1 MSIFAMLPK
10 RFPYAFIA
18 FIATAYF
25 VAPCWNFCLSLQRCL
40 NFESHTLRVMQE
52 KDVETKEEPNEEAKE
67 DVEKAG
73 DNGGGDD
80 DDSEDDSSDGMKEA
94 EMKRNSGDASGYPSD
109 TGTWDPNANWRKNWD
124 LLMMILLLFCAFVT
138 PFEIG
143 FIDTNE
149 VDTLFV
155 VNQVINILFIID
167 VVLAFNTGYFSFE
180 LGMWITNRKMIVR
193 AYARSWM
200 GIDFVS
206 CFPFDIIGIAFNASL
221 GSYTQALRLVRLA
234 RLGKLLR
241 ILRASRILNR
251 W

>member
-1 MSIFAMLPK
+1 
-10 RFPYAFIA
+10 
-18 FIATAYF
+18 
-25 VAPCWNFCLSLQRCL
+25 
-40 NFESHTLRVMQE
+40 MQE
-52 KDVETKEEPNEEAKE
+52 QDVETKEEPEEEANG
-67 DVEKAG
+67 DVEKNGENLAG
-73 DNGGGDD
+73 GDGGGDD

-109 TGTWDPNANWRKNWD
+109 TGTWDPNAGWRKNWD
-124 LLMMILLLFCAFVT
+124 LLMMLLLLFCAFVT

-143 FIDTNE
+143 FIDTSE
-149 VDTLFV
+149 IDTLFLI
-155 VNQVINILFIID
+155 NQFINILFIID

-180 LGMWITNRKMIVR
+180 LGLWITNRKMIIR

-206 CFPFDIIGIAFNASL
+206 CFPFDIISL
-221 GSYTQALRLVRLA
+221 IFKDMKSIQNFSGALRLVRLA